1 MRLQALIM
9 LFLIVLK
16 LLRVEGMKVMKVK
29 AAAVPVLYFGGFFWL
44 EKPRETVGHLEVSIE
59 LVLVCEGNH

>member
-1 MRLQALIM
+1 MRLQALIT

-16 LLRVEGMKVMKVK
+16 LIRVEGMKVMKVK
-29 AAAVPVLYFGGFFWL
+29 AAAVPVLYFWGGFLL
-44 EKPRETVGHLEVSIE
+44 EKPQETVRHLEVSIE